1 MTIIKNNFKYQIVRY
16 YLDKIIVEITP
27 LGVTPTNI
35 EDYPIYVTRLQEET
49 FEEIVNDLSTF

>member
-1 MTIIKNNFKYQIVRY
+1 MRPIKNNFKYQIVRY

-35 EDYPIYVTRLQEET
+35 KEYPMYITRLREET
-49 FEEIVNDLSTF
+49 FKEIVNDLSTF